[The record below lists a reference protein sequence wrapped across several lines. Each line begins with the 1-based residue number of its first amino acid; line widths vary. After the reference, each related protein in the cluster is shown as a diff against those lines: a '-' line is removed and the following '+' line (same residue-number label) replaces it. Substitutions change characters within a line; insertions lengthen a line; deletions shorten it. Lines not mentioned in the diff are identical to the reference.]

1 MSQYKNLDDFLTK
14 HKITKKDET
23 KSPTHTRIGDKS
35 LDIYAG
41 SYFIDENEKDIFHEL
56 YYKKVFQDKKPEFL
70 TEKQSVNGPILI
82 DFDLKFSIDV
92 DNRLYTNDHLMD
104 ILNLYLDT
112 LKTMIQFTSTP
123 FTVFIMEKKDVNRCL
138 DKGLTK
144 DGIHIIIGIQMD
156 HSLQLMLRKRILQ
169 ELPNLWEE
177 DGDTLPLPITN
188 TWENVVDDTICRG
201 TTNWQ
206 VYGSRKPAHEAYA
219 LTNYFVITYDENDS
233 EFSIDKKQIR
243 VDKDLLGL
251 ISAQNTGHPIF
262 PMKKEL
268 ESEYNQYK
276 SKPVKQK
283 RKSVIKFNIIDIDEI
298 PKVEDIKTLEQLEAA
313 VNALFKSFGEN
324 EYGLREVHEYT
335 QILPESYYE
344 DGSHLKSRQVA
355 FALKNTDER
364 LFLSWVMLRS
374 KSPTFSFD
382 EIPDLLHQ
390 WNTYFNKKEG
400 PALTKNSIIY
410 WARHD
415 APLDKFLEVKRSSL
429 NHYVE
434 ETLTTNSATDYD
446 IANVL
451 FHMNKDSY
459 CCVNINTRLW
469 YMFENHRWV
478 EDKSMSI
485 RNKISEEVF
494 RLYFDM
500 ANKIN
505 NDIQETEDSDNHD
518 FLVKKLQKISTTCQK
533 LKKTGDKN
541 NIFREAMEIFYNG
554 KFTKKVDTN
563 KYLLCFNN
571 GVIDIKTK
579 TFRDGMPEDYITKTT
594 GNDYFKDIGEY
605 IEVSKKIMEE
615 RSTGLPGLYPEDMKH
630 DVIDIIIEIYTYM
643 NQLYP
648 IPNLNEYMWCHLA
661 SCLIGENINQ
671 TCSFYIGSGSNGK
684 SSIVELMS
692 YAFGDY
698 KGVLPIS
705 IVTEKRAGIGG
716 TTSELIAL
724 KGVRYAVMQ
733 ESSKGMRINEGVLK
747 ELTGGDAIVGRQ
759 LFKESET
766 FTPQFSLVVCT
777 NNLPEVD
784 ANDDGT
790 WRRVKSIPHHA
801 KFVDNLE
808 DDRYSTFPYLFKK
821 DKNVKDRLK
830 IWAPI
835 FMSMLVHKVFETGG
849 LVEDCEEVMKHS
861 EKYRESQDYIS
872 AFIREMIVKEEGKK
886 IRKQELVESFK
897 AWFQEN
903 HSGTKMPKGTELK
916 SVVVNM
922 FGEPKTDGWLNIRI
936 NYPSKNDMEDVKQQT
951 EI

>member
-1 MSQYKNLDDFLTK
+1 MSYKNLDEFLSK
-14 HKITKKDET
+14 HKIQKKDET
-23 KSPTHTRIGDKS
+23 RNPTHTRIGDKS
-35 LDIYAG
+35 LEIFPG
-41 SYFIDENEKDIFHEL
+41 SYFIDEEEKHIFNEL
-56 YYKKVFQDKKPEFL
+56 YYKKVFQDKRPEYL
-70 TEKQSVNGPILI
+70 TEKQSNNGPILV

-92 DNRLYTNDHLMD
+92 DARLYTNDHLMD

-112 LKTMIQFTSTP
+112 LKTMIQFTDTP
-123 FTVFIMEKKDVNRCL
+123 FPVFIMEKKDVNRCL
-138 DKGLTK
+138 EKGLTK
-144 DGIHIIIGIQMD
+144 DGIHMIIGIQMD
-156 HSLQLMLRKRILQ
+156 HALQMMLRKRVIQ

-177 DGDTLPLPITN
+177 DGDTMPLPITN
-188 TWENVVDDTICRG
+188 SWENVVDDTICRG

-206 VYGSRKPAHEAYA
+206 VFGSRKPAHDAYG
-219 LTNYFVITYDENDS
+219 LTNYFIIKYDNNDS
-233 EFSIDKKQIR
+233 EFSIDKKNIKI
-243 VDKDLLGL
+243 DKELLAL
-251 ISAQNTGHPIF
+251 VSAQNTDHPLF

-268 ESEYNQYK
+268 ELEYNQYK
-276 SKPVKQK
+276 SKPIKQK
-283 RKSVIKFNIIDIDEI
+283 RKSVIKFNIIDDDI
-298 PKVEDIKTLEQLEAA
+298 PKMEDIKNHEKLEIAM
-313 VNALFKSFGEN
+313 NAILKNFNET
-324 EYGLREVHEYT
+324 EYGLCEIHEYT

-344 DGSHLKSRQVA
+344 DGSHLKNRQVA
-355 FALKNTDER
+355 FALKNTDDR
-364 LFLSWVMLRS
+364 LFLSWVMLRA
-374 KSPTFSFD
+374 KNPTFDFS
-382 EIPDLLHQ
+382 EIPDLFHQ
-390 WNTYFNKKEG
+390 WNTYFNKKDG
-400 PALTKNSIIY
+400 PGLTKNSILY

-429 NHYVE
+429 NHYIE
-434 ETLTTNSATDYD
+434 ETLSTSSATDYD

-451 FHMNKDSY
+451 YHMNKDSY
-459 CCVNINTRLW
+459 CCVDISSRIW
-469 YMFENHRWV
+469 YVFENHRWI

-485 RNKISEEVF
+485 RNKISEDVF
-494 RLYFDM
+494 RIYFEM
-500 ANKIN
+500 TTKIQN
-505 NDIQETEDSDNHD
+505 ELQETEDADRHD
-518 FLVKKLQKISTTCQK
+518 YLAKQINKVSNTCQK

-563 KYLLCFNN
+563 KYLMCFNN
-571 GVIDIKTK
+571 GVIDIKAK
-579 TFRDGMPEDYITKTT
+579 IFRDGMPEDYITKST
-594 GNDYFKDIGEY
+594 GVDYFKDIGVY
-605 IEVSKKIMEE
+605 IEAAQEIMKAPEETE
-615 RSTGLPGLYPEDMKH
+615 RSYPENMERDI
-630 DVIDIIIEIYTYM
+630 IDIIIEIYEYM

-661 SCLIGENINQ
+661 SCLVGENINQ

-692 YAFGDY
+692 YAFGEY

-733 ESSKGMRINEGVLK
+733 ESSKGMKINEGVLK

-777 NNLPEVD
+777 NNLPDVD
-784 ANDDGT
+784 ASDDGT

-808 DDRYSTFPYLFKK
+808 DERYASCPYLFKK

-835 FMSMLVHKVFETGG
+835 FISMLVQKVFETGG
-849 LVEDCEEVMKHS
+849 IVEDCEEVMKHS
-861 EKYRESQDYIS
+861 EQYRESQDYIS
-872 AFIREMIVKEEGKK
+872 SFIREMIVREHGKK
-886 IRKQELVESFK
+886 IGKQELQEQFK

-903 HSGTKMPKGTELK
+903 HGGTRIPKGVELK
-916 SVVVNM
+916 MIVTNK
-922 FGEPKTDGWLNIRI
+922 FGEPKATGWANIRI
-936 NYPSKNDMEDVKQQT
+936 NYPSKNDIED
-951 EI
+951 I